1 MEHTC
6 IRQLDP
12 HQKLLQPSLER
23 AKKKNM
29 LVTKVV
35 LKYALFYDMLSV
47 PGFYFQGQ
55 EIIIIICTGI
65 NYIKMMNKLSSST
78 RLSDK
83 NIFKG
88 WRGGSVPQS
97 TGCSSRGPRVP
108 GQPGIHDK
116 AYLKQSQVQLCRG
129 KWKDIFA
136 ILRSAMHI
144 LH

>member
-1 MEHTC
+1 
-6 IRQLDP
+6 
-12 HQKLLQPSLER
+12 
-23 AKKKNM
+23 M

-35 LKYALFYDMLSV
+35 LKYALFYDMLNV

-97 TGCSSRGPRVP
+97 TGCSSRGPWVP

-116 AYLKQSQVQLCRG
+116 ANLKQSQV
-129 KWKDIFA
+129 
-136 ILRSAMHI
+136 
-144 LH
+144 